1 MIYSINFM
9 ACAVLILATSIWA
22 AVLYRN
28 FSKTIE
34 EEEFEEN
41 E

>member
-9 ACAVLILATSIWA
+9 ACAVLIATSIWA
-22 AVLYRN
+22 AFLYRN

-34 EEEFEEN
+34 EEEVEEN